1 MFLSKSIAFLF
12 LVQTNLVAANR
23 LRRLKSSSEVQ
34 LHPSHDTFVRRDK
47 GDAMHGNAPKI
58 TVTQLGANQRIG
70 MMKFDTAG
78 HVFDEDTEA
87 TLMLSVAE
95 AHEQPVQ
102 VKVYRVMSDFHED
115 QLSWNSFDGNVG
127 ADQVVTFT
135 ANKDKTNMIEE
146 IDVSSLLKFGQDV
159 TFAFVVD
166 EGHVKFHSK
175 DTDMHHHLIPKLVLK
190 SSEL

>member
-1 MFLSKSIAFLF
+1 
-12 LVQTNLVAANR
+12 
-23 LRRLKSSSEVQ
+23 
-34 LHPSHDTFVRRDK
+34 
-47 GDAMHGNAPKI
+47 
-58 TVTQLGANQRIG
+58 

-78 HVFDEDTEA
+78 HVFDEGTEA
-87 TLMLSVAE
+87 KLILSVAE
-95 AHEQPVQ
+95 TSQQPVQ
-102 VKVYRVMSDFHED
+102 VKVYRVLSDFHEN

-135 ANKDKTNMIEE
+135 ANHDKTNMIEE

-175 DTDMHHHLIPKLVLK
+175 VIF
-190 SSEL
+190 S